1 MPPSRKAV
9 NFMGQSMRDIKR
21 RIRSIENTRQITKA
35 MKLVSAAKLR
45 RAQEQA
51 QAARP
56 YAEKLRDVI
65 VNIARGTTGFK
76 HPMLVSRPV
85 KKTGYMV
92 ITSDRGLAGG
102 FNSNLLRMLL
112 NTLKERHQSQDEFVL
127 FVIGRK
133 GRDFL
138 KRRGLPVIGEVTG
151 LSDSPKYDDV
161 KEIAKMAVSY
171 YAEEKFD
178 ELYIVYNEFISAVVQ
193 RPTEKRLLP
202 LTGDNLQES
211 EGAVRTAYEYEP
223 SQEEV
228 LSAMLPRYAESLI
241 YSALLDSKASE
252 HAARMTAMGNATDNA
267 SELIETLILQFNR
280 ARQAAITQEI
290 SEIVAGANAL

>member
-1 MPPSRKAV
+1 
-9 NFMGQSMRDIKR
+9 MGQSMRDIKR
-21 RIRSIENTRQITKA
+21 SIKAKEDIRKTTKA
-35 MKLVSAAKLR
+35 LKLVSAAKLR

-65 VNIARGTTGFK
+65 INIAQNTANAN
-76 HPMLVSRPV
+76 HPMLVSRPI
-85 KKTGYMV
+85 KKTGYLI
-92 ITSDRGLAGG
+92 ITSDRGQAGG
-102 FNSNLLRMLL
+102 YNSNLLRMLVSAL
-112 NTLKERHQSQDEFVL
+112 NKRHQSKDEYVI

-138 KRRGLPVIGEVTG
+138 RKRNYPVINEVTG
-151 LSDSPKYDDV
+151 LPDSPTFADV
-161 KEIAKMAVSY
+161 KEIAEQAVRF

-178 ELYIVYNEFISAVVQ
+178 ELYLLYNEFVNPVVQ

-202 LTGDNLQES
+202 LAGDDLAGSSQTGK
-211 EGAVRTAYEYEP
+211 TIYEYEP

-228 LSAMLPRYAESLI
+228 LSTLLPSYAEALI
-241 YSALLDSKASE
+241 YSALLDGKASE
-252 HAARMTAMGNATDNA
+252 HAARMNAMSNATDNA
-267 SELIETLILQFNR
+267 TEMIESLKLQFNR

-290 SEIVAGANAL
+290 AEIVGGAAALE

>member
-1 MPPSRKAV
+1 MA
-9 NFMGQSMRDIKR
+9 QSMRDIKR
-21 RIRSIENTRQITKA
+21 RIRSVENTKQITKA
-35 MKLVSAAKLR
+35 MKMVSAAKLR

-51 QAARP
+51 EAARP
-56 YAEKLRDVI
+56 YAEKMREVI
-65 VNIARGTTGFK
+65 INLAQGSQGVK

-85 KKTGYMV
+85 KKTGYLI

-102 FNSNLLRMLL
+102 YNSNLLRLL
-112 NTLKERHQSQDEFVL
+112 TQTLKERHQSTDEYVI

-133 GRDFL
+133 GAEFL

-151 LSDSPKYDDV
+151 LGDSPSFASI
-161 KEIAKMAVSY
+161 KEIAKQAVDY

-178 ELYIVYNEFISAVVQ
+178 ELYLLYNEFINAVTQ

-202 LTGDNLQES
+202 LSSDEFAEGES
-211 EGAVRTAYEYEP
+211 FVKTAYEYEP
-223 SQEEV
+223 SEEEV
-228 LSAMLPRYAESLI
+228 LAEILPRYAETLI
-241 YSALLDSKASE
+241 FSAVMDGKASE

-267 SELIETLILQFNR
+267 TELISTLTLQFNR

-290 SEIVAGANAL
+290 AEIVGGAAAL